1 MTGKAAKLRNGYT
14 TGSAAAA
21 AAVAAFTRSSA
32 PVALILPKGKTLD
45 IPVAR
50 LWENGA
56 AVIKDGGDDPDV
68 TTGCE
73 ICVELMPFDGEADSS
88 DYIEYSGD
96 LELIIRAGKG
106 VGRVTRPG
114 LAVPVGKSAINPV
127 PRRMLAENLSA
138 VGCCG
143 RQLLTISVP
152 GGVAVAEKTM
162 NPTLGIVGGI
172 SILGQTG
179 IVRPYS
185 NAAYAATITLQL
197 RSCVASGMDTAAV
210 VTGSR
215 SAEAVKRDFLFLAEE
230 AVIPIADF
238 IHVAV
243 VSAKKAGLNRLI
255 VGCMPGK
262 LFKYAC
268 GEKNTHAHKSKMNL
282 LKLREWGL
290 ELPGIGLEKM
300 DTMGELAEAVDA
312 ETFRR
317 ILELTY
323 TKANECLQ
331 QWGGK
336 TAIELVL
343 YDNSGK
349 REI

>member
-21 AAVAAFTRSSA
+21 AAVAAFTRSTA

-45 IPVAR
+45 IPVVR
-50 LWENGA
+50 LWDNGA

-73 ICVELMPFDGEADSS
+73 ICVEIIPFDGEADSA
-88 DYIEYSGD
+88 DYIETFSD
-96 LELIIRAGKG
+96 LELIIRAGEG

-114 LAVPVGKSAINPV
+114 LAVPVGKTAINPV

-138 VGCCG
+138 AGCRG

-152 GGVAVAEKTM
+152 GGEAVAEKTM

-197 RSCVASGMDTAAV
+197 KSCTASGMDTAAV

-215 SAEAVKRDFLFLAEE
+215 SADAVKRDFSFLPEV

-243 VSAKKAGLNRLI
+243 VSAKKVGLKRLI

-262 LFKYAC
+262 LFKYSC
-268 GEKNTHAHKSKMNL
+268 GEKNTHAHNSKMNL
-282 LKLREWGL
+282 PRLRDWGL
-290 ELPGIGLEKM
+290 DLPGISLETM
-300 DTMGELAEAVDA
+300 NTMGELANAVDT
-312 ETFRR
+312 ETYKR
-317 ILELTY
+317 ILEITF
-323 TKANECLQ
+323 TNAKECLQ

-336 TAIELVL
+336 TAVELVL
-343 YDNSGK
+343 YDNSG
-349 REI
+349 RRII